1 MSRLIFL
8 FQDYKNFQKKDRFC
22 FDYLSKYHY
31 VEYLAVDVFIK
42 GFYTGKFTLRGF
54 YKNIKQ
60 IKILKKKLIDEKFT
74 HLFFCLPYAKFK
86 STILV
91 FILRSLLPK
100 NISVFYLNNSGFPD
114 PNFSFSFIR
123 LKWAIYSKI
132 NSLILYLAPQRNIF
146 LIINP
151 PLISKQI
158 NNKNIYLPLP
168 HHDYDLYKK
177 TIENKTNSFSEKNI
191 VFIDEMFTDHP
202 DIKLFPLNGIE
213 NQEDAYYS
221 EVNKF
226 LDYISKKFDKKVII
240 ARHPKHPYD
249 LAKKRYKFKVSKKKT
264 IEEIAKAFCVISHT
278 SNSINMAIIMYKP
291 IILLQTSAHR
301 FSRLHIETLKELS
314 KELSLPIRKT
324 YTLNKIN
331 ILRKDI
337 LKIKRSKYNN
347 YIKNYITNSLNS
359 PTTCNLINQYL
370 QSY

>member
-1 MSRLIFL
+1 MARLIYL
-8 FQDYKNFQKKDRFC
+8 FQDHKNCQKKDKYSY
-22 FDYLSKYHY
+22 DYLSKYHY
-31 VEYLAVDVFIK
+31 IEYLAIDDFIK
-42 GFYTGKFTLRGF
+42 GFYTDRFTISGF
-54 YKNIKQ
+54 YRNIKQ
-60 IKILKKKLIDEKFT
+60 IKILIKKLIDEKFT

-86 STILV
+86 ATILV

-100 NISVFYLNNSGFPD
+100 NILVVYLNNSGFPD
-114 PNFSFSFIR
+114 PKFSFSFIR
-123 LKWAIYSKI
+123 LKWAVYAKI
-132 NSLILYLAPQRNIF
+132 NSLILNLKPQRNLF

-151 PLISKQI
+151 PLLSKQR
-158 NNKNIYLPLP
+158 NKKNIYLPLP
-168 HHDYDLYKK
+168 HSDYDFYKLN
-177 TIENKTNSFSEKNI
+177 IRNKANILRKNNI
-191 VFIDEMFTDHP
+191 VFIDEMYTDHP
-202 DIKLFPLNGIE
+202 DTKLFPLNGIE
-213 NQEDAYYS
+213 NQTDIYYK

-226 LDYISKKFDKKVII
+226 LEYISKKFNKKVII
-240 ARHPKHPYD
+240 AKHPKHPYD
-249 LAKKRYKFKVSKKKT
+249 LAKKRYKFKVSKYKT
-264 IEEIAKAFCVISHT
+264 IEEISKAFCVVSHT

-337 LKIKRSKYNN
+337 LKIKRRKYNT

-359 PTTCNLINQYL
+359 PSTSNLIYQYL